1 MVNSAPETW
10 HFKTRRLSPFSRHV
24 IALFSILLFDECWK
38 RNPPPP
44 HQLSVENYS
53 ALCKSVKRGRRR
65 ETATTRTRELW
76 YLSTGPRRD
85 IRNPLLA
92 WRTVFIYLYIFFF
105 GFFFVVGVLFVAP
118 PLQWRDSNERSK
130 PGRAVEEQLE
140 REEEEE
146 EEEEEEVERRRRRSE
161 CK

>member
-92 WRTVFIYLYIFFF
+92 WRTVFIYLYIYFFQIF
-105 GFFFVVGVLFVAP
+105 LC
-118 PLQWRDSNERSK
+118 
-130 PGRAVEEQLE
+130 GRGLVRCTSASMKGQQ
-140 REEEEE
+140 R
-146 EEEEEEVERRRRRSE
+146 EVEAGSSRRGTVRKRRRRRRSRE
-161 CK
+161 KKASKRM